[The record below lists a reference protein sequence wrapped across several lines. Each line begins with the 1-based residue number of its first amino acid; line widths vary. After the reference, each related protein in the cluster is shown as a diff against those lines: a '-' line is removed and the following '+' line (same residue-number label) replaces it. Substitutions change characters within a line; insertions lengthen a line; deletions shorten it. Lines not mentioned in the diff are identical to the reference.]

1 MFLCEIINRKK
12 FLLENGVHD
21 KNSLLVVLEGVFEFS
36 FDSKINIARVNDIVF
51 FPMNMRFSRR
61 VIEPLKCLYIQADS
75 AFDLLKYGLLN
86 SSDILRQNNT
96 IMHLNEAAIC
106 ANAYLINHY
115 VNDIVILAESAYCSS
130 DKSVSAVVD
139 YINKNYALPLN
150 LNELS
155 DVASMSKQGLILA
168 FKRSMRKTP
177 IEYLNHVRLQN
188 SKELLKNTDN
198 SVSEIAEL
206 CGFSNV
212 YYFSNIFKK
221 HIGIPPNLFRK
232 NIRL

>member
-1 MFLCEIINRKK
+1 MFLCEIINRKR
-12 FLLENGVHD
+12 FLLENGVHN
-21 KNSLLVVLEGVFEFS
+21 KNSLLIVLEGVFEFS
-36 FDSKINIARVNDIVF
+36 FDGKINIARVNDIVF

-75 AFDLLKYGLLN
+75 NFDSLKYGLLN

-96 IMHLNEAAIC
+96 IMHLNEAVIC
-106 ANAYLINHY
+106 ANDYLINHY
-115 VNDIVILAESAYCSS
+115 VNDIVILVESAYHSS
-130 DKSVSAVVD
+130 DKSVNAVVD
-139 YINKNYALPLN
+139 FINKNYALPLN

-155 DVASMSKQGLILA
+155 EVANMSKQGLILA

-177 IEYLNHVRLQN
+177 IEYLNYVRLQN
-188 SKELLKNTDN
+188 SKELLKNNDN

-221 HIGIPPNLFRK
+221 HIGISPNLFRK
-232 NIRL
+232 NVRL